1 MPPRALAL
9 DRTKTSYVC
18 QSCISNLQA
27 LHPNPQPW
35 LTRHASNLARRPPP
49 RLQPAV
55 RNTRGAQDPLSN
67 KKLQQ
72 TLAQLQGGRP
82 NPEASSRPEEKPNQ
96 DITINY
102 FNQDINGRRHQLR
115 NDEEFSAISGGLD
128 TDVESAIS
136 RLEAQMVN
144 TVEMLKRMEKGGMR
158 DKAEKLRGR
167 FKRSLRL
174 QYKGKI
180 GPEDEEYGLLRIPG
194 FSGPKQR
201 TIASLNK
208 FLSRESVV
216 KDGIPTHKDLV
227 ECWKFYSA
235 ARKTLSSAW
244 GNMPREV
251 WDFLWMILSWEGVEN
266 PNRMRHIY
274 VLTKDMSAAGL
285 VLRRSQQLLAIEAM
299 FIEGWQKEAI
309 ESWKK
314 AVVTLG
320 SNPDTFRS
328 YWELGVRMC
337 SLHGDTD
344 RAQKAADT
352 ILKSVGQS
360 DPRILIPIIRA
371 SSVKEATLEQ
381 AWETYRNMRDLLG
394 EAMTIEDYDEVIG
407 SFLGGNCV
415 EHALQAFV
423 DMMFSGAINV
433 RGKTRLPIAV
443 SNQFFVGKW
452 LKRLIGA
459 GDLDGA
465 YKVVVYLQEKGI
477 AASPIQLNGLIGA
490 WIRADSAEGLE
501 KAEDL
506 AWDMIRSRLAH
517 VDMRQRAGL
526 MERPA
531 TLFDPLG
538 LTARDKSNEG
548 KPEFR
553 CATKA
558 TAETFSLLAENYCSR
573 GLHDRLQK
581 LWKAFRHS
589 EIGTTSFLLNQV
601 LRSYTQNGQPGEAVA
616 LYQSMT
622 QDHNVRPDAHT
633 FIALFNTLSVNRLIQ
648 REVESSERDIIEG
661 RHYFK
666 DMVKS
671 KWVFD
676 SPEDFIYLPR
686 TILFTM
692 LKARDYSGMIIAA
705 RTMKVLF
712 GFAPPESLLIE
723 LAAGT
728 ATLRVRTKQ
737 NVTRV
742 MEGSRVIEGLI
753 RQAREEL
760 FREGYDVN
768 NLTVE
773 QKAAELHEV
782 LEKLIL
788 IKAKAQH
795 LRPEVM
801 RPALVEAAEHM
812 GVHDIVFG
820 GDVRQISEHRKVVR
834 PPMVPEE

>member
-1 MPPRALAL
+1 M
-9 DRTKTSYVC
+9 
-18 QSCISNLQA
+18 
-27 LHPNPQPW
+27 
-35 LTRHASNLARRPPP
+35 
-49 RLQPAV
+49 
-55 RNTRGAQDPLSN
+55 
-67 KKLQQ
+67 
-72 TLAQLQGGRP
+72 
-82 NPEASSRPEEKPNQ
+82 
-96 DITINY
+96 
-102 FNQDINGRRHQLR
+102 
-115 NDEEFSAISGGLD
+115 SGGLD
-128 TDVESAIS
+128 IDVESAIN
-136 RLEAQMVN
+136 RLEEQMVN
-144 TVEMLKRMEKGGMR
+144 TVEMLKRMERGGMQ

-174 QYKGKI
+174 QYKGKT

-216 KDGIPTHKDLV
+216 KDGIPKHKDLA

-244 GNMPREV
+244 GNVPREV
-251 WDFLWMILSWEGVEN
+251 WDFMWMILSWEGVEN

-274 VLTKDMSAAGL
+274 VLAKDMSAAG
-285 VLRRSQQLLAIEAM
+285 VALRGSQQLLAIEAM

-309 ESWKK
+309 ESWRK

-320 SNPDTFRS
+320 SKPDTFRS

-337 SLHGDTD
+337 SIHGDTE
-344 RAQKAADT
+344 RAQRAADT
-352 ILKSVGQS
+352 LLKSARES
-360 DPRILIPIIRA
+360 DARILIPIVRA
-371 SSVKEATLEQ
+371 LSIKEATLEQ
-381 AWETYRNMRDLLG
+381 AWETYQNMRSLLG
-394 EAMTIEDYDEVIG
+394 ETMTIEDYDEVIG
-407 SFLGGNCV
+407 SFLGSNCV
-415 EHALQAFV
+415 EYALQAFV

-465 YKVVVYLQEKGI
+465 YKVVAYLQGKGI
-477 AASPIQLNGLIGA
+477 AVSPIQLNGLIGA
-490 WIRADSAEGLE
+490 WIRSDSAEGLE
-501 KAEDL
+501 KAESL
-506 AWDMIRSRLAH
+506 AWDMIRSRLAY
-517 VDMRQRAGL
+517 VDMRQRAGS

-531 TLFDPLG
+531 TLFDPIG
-538 LTARDKSNEG
+538 LTARVNPNEDES
-548 KPEFR
+548 EFR
-553 CATKA
+553 CATRA
-558 TAETFSLLAENYCSR
+558 TAETFSLLAENYCTR
-573 GLHDRLQK
+573 GLHDRLGK

-601 LRSYTQNGQPGEAVA
+601 LRSYTENGQANEAVA

-633 FIALFNTLSVNRLIQ
+633 FLALFNTLSVNRLIQ
-648 REVESSERDIIEG
+648 RDAELSERDIIDG
-661 RHYFK
+661 RRFFK
-666 DMVKS
+666 DMVRS
-671 KWVFD
+671 KWMFD
-676 SPEDFIYLPR
+676 SPDDFIYLPR
-686 TILFTM
+686 TILFTK
-692 LKARDYSGMIIAA
+692 LKAGDYSGMIIAA
-705 RTMKVLF
+705 RAMKLLF
-712 GFAPPESLLIE
+712 DFAPPESLLIE

-728 ATLRVRTKQ
+728 ATLRVKTRR

-742 MEGSRVIEGLI
+742 MEGSKLIGGLI

-760 FREGYDVN
+760 LREGYDVN
-768 NLTVE
+768 NMTVE
-773 QKAAELHEV
+773 QKAAELHQV

-788 IKAKAQH
+788 IKAKAEH

-801 RPALVEAAEHM
+801 RPALVEAADHM

-820 GDVRQISEHRKVVR
+820 QDARQIAEHRKVIR
-834 PPMVPEE
+834 PTMIAEE